1 MFGFLGNIACSID
14 RDISEANLQQSF
26 YIRQCKPFYKS
37 GHPVQDRET
46 GDIYFTFV
54 KKYGSTSSLFNQF
67 ILFVRNRRWL
77 VTTPSTWQQSTCR
90 HHRQQQQQEPTR
102 CPRPSVATSARV
114 QCMRYLNAQNFST
127 H

>member
-67 ILFVRNRRWL
+67 ILFD
-77 VTTPSTWQQSTCR
+77 
-90 HHRQQQQQEPTR
+90 
-102 CPRPSVATSARV
+102 RPYSDIFLLTYIRV
-114 QCMRYLNAQNFST
+114 LLQGLYC
-127 H
+127 